1 MEERLVTKSQ
11 LRFIIV
17 TFVAAV
23 TTGIGYWQWPQRTP
37 DLAVMPISDLILEW
51 TQESRGI
58 RDDFEKL
65 KARVERI
72 NVLQAV
78 VLERWKVQDKLN
90 EDTDERLDIQEHQ

>member
-1 MEERLVTKSQ
+1 MSEGLLNKAQVKFVMVS
-11 LRFIIV
+11 L
-17 TFVAAV
+17 VAAL
-23 TTGIGYWQWPQRTP
+23 TTGVGYWQWPRHN